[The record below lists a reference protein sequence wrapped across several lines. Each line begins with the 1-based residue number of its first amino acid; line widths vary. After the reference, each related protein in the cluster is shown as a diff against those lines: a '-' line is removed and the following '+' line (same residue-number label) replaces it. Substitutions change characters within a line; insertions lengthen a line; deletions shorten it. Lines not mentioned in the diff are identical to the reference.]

1 MRKLIET
8 GKCSSCGDYTEI
20 YEYNR
25 SKSCAACLG
34 MDRRGVTRHTI
45 LNRNIS
51 KDNERKPRIRK
62 DRN

>member
-34 MDRRGVTRHTI
+34 MDRRGITRHTI

-51 KDNERKPRIRK
+51 KDNERKTRIRK

>member
-8 GKCSSCGDYTEI
+8 GKCNSCGDYTEV

-34 MDRRGVTRHTI
+34 MDRRGITRHTI
-45 LNRNIS
+45 LNRNIG
-51 KDNERKPRIRK
+51 KDNERKTRIRK